1 MTLPNKLT
9 IGRIA
14 AVPAMIVV
22 ECIPYLR
29 DTAMFATGYGFMSIA
44 NFINIIIFVLAAFTD
59 FLDGKIARKRNLVTT
74 FGKFADPLADKMLV
88 LISLMILMNQGK
100 IVTVGIDFRLV
111 PMWGLA
117 IILIRELTISGI
129 RLVAAQRGEVIA
141 AGWAGKVKTFVTMI
155 AIFVLFFGGLWKI
168 VDFIGV
174 ILMYVSI
181 FLTVYSGDIYMYNS
195 RHLLFE
201 SM

>member
-9 IGRIA
+9 IGRIDA
-14 AVPAMIVV
+14 IPAMIIV
-22 ECIPYLR
+22 ECVPYLR
-29 DTAMFATGYGFMSIA
+29 DSAMFSTGHGFMSIA
-44 NFINIIIFVLAAFTD
+44 NFINVIIFALAAFTD

-74 FGKFADPLADKMLV
+74 FGKFSDPLADKMLV

-100 IVTVGIDFRLV
+100 AVTLGISFRLV

-141 AGWAGKVKTFVTMI
+141 ACWAGKVKTFVTMI
-155 AIFVLFFGGLWKI
+155 AIFVLFFGGLWKA
-168 VDFIGV
+168 VDIIGV

-181 FLTVYSGDIYMYNS
+181 ILTVYSGIIYLYNS
-195 RHLLFE
+195 RHILFE

>member
-59 FLDGKIARKRNLVTT
+59 FW
-74 FGKFADPLADKMLV
+74 ME
-88 LISLMILMNQGK
+88 
-100 IVTVGIDFRLV
+100 RLQEKE
-111 PMWGLA
+111 
-117 IILIRELTISGI
+117 I
-129 RLVAAQRGEVIA
+129 
-141 AGWAGKVKTFVTMI
+141 
-155 AIFVLFFGGLWKI
+155 
-168 VDFIGV
+168 
-174 ILMYVSI
+174 
-181 FLTVYSGDIYMYNS
+181 
-195 RHLLFE
+195 
-201 SM
+201 

>member
-1 MTLPNKLT
+1 MNLPNKLT
-9 IGRIA
+9 VLRVI
-14 AVPAMIVV
+14 MIPFFVV
-22 ECIPYLR
+22 SLLAFHGEVRLLR
-29 DTAMFATGYGFMSIA
+29 
-44 NFINIIIFVLAAFTD
+44 NLAAAIFIVASLTD
-59 FLDGKIARKRNLVTT
+59 MLDGKIARKRNLVTT

-88 LISLMILMNQGK
+88 LISLMILMNQGN

-181 FLTVYSGDIYMYNS
+181 FLTVYSGAIYMYNS